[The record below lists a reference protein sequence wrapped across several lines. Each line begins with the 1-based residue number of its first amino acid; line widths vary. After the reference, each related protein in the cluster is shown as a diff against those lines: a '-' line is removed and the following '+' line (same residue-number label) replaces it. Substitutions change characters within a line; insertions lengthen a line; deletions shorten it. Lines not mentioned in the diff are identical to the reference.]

1 MVEALSLY
9 AALGYV
15 KRGRRVDYGRARGY
29 LRRSIPTRQG

>member
-15 KRGRRVDYGRARGY
+15 KRGRRVDDGRARGY